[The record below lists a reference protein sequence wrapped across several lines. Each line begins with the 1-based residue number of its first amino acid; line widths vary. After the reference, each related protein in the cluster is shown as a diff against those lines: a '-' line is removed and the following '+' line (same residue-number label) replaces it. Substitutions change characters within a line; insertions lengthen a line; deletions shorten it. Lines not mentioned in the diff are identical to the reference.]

1 MLKIL
6 RSNYLLTICQPQL
19 FIFYICNFIVVRMSK
34 DGREMA
40 WRNLCEG
47 DVGEAAPLPDKMDEV
62 LTSLQRLCIIRACRA
77 DRIMQASSLFIQA
90 VLGKK

>member
-1 MLKIL
+1 MTVSLI
-6 RSNYLLTICQPQL
+6 SL
-19 FIFYICNFIVVRMSK
+19 FHDYRMSK

-47 DVGEAAPLPDKMDEV
+47 DLGEAAPLPDKMDEV
-62 LTSLQRLCIIRACRA
+62 LTPLQRLCIIRAVRS
-77 DRIMQASSLFIQA
+77 DRIMQASSLFIQS

>member
-1 MLKIL
+1 
-6 RSNYLLTICQPQL
+6 
-19 FIFYICNFIVVRMSK
+19 MSK

-47 DVGEAAPLPDKMDEV
+47 ESGEAAPLPDKMDEV
-62 LTSLQRLCIIRACRA
+62 LTPLQRLCILRACRV
-77 DRIMQASSLFIQA
+77 DRIIHGSSLFIQA